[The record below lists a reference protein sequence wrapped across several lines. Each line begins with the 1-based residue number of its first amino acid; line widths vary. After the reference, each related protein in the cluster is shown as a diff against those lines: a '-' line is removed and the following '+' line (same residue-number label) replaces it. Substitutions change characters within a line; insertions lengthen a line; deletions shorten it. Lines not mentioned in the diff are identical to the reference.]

1 MNKTISEYVK
11 TCDNDILKRL
21 NGLILAEINRR
32 KEIEKCH
39 GSFTTEE

>member
-21 NGLILAEINRR
+21 NELIIVEMNRR
-32 KEIEKCH
+32 KEKEQA
-39 GSFTTEE
+39 